1 MTTTRPPLAM
11 RAIKYE
17 TAMWRSLYRWITR
30 RPIEGEA
37 YPYTGPVMTILWA
50 FIGVSAVELPI
61 LHLILPWPTVRL
73 IADILGVYG
82 LIWMIGL
89 MASLKVNPHVVTG
102 ESIRIRNGLSLDLT
116 LHRADVAGARA
127 RNRTLE
133 PGKGIRIETEGDRR
147 ILYLA
152 VAHNTSVDLVLRY
165 PMAVELPK
173 GLSEP
178 VDEIRIY
185 ADDPKAMAA
194 RIQRLVA

>member
-1 MTTTRPPLAM
+1 MTSTPPSLAR
-11 RAIKYE
+11 RAFAYE
-17 TAMWRSLYRWITR
+17 AGMWRSLYRWITR

-37 YPYTGPVMTILWA
+37 YTYTGPVMTILWA

-61 LHLILPWPTVRL
+61 LHLMLPWPTVRL

-89 MASLKVNPHVVTG
+89 MASLKVNPHAVIG
-102 ESIRIRNGLSLDLT
+102 DSIRIRNGLSLDLT
-116 LHRADVAGARA
+116 LPWADVAGVRA
-127 RNRTLE
+127 RDRTLE

-147 ILYLA
+147 VLSLA
-152 VAHNTSVDLVLRY
+152 VANNTSVDLILRY

-194 RIQRLVA
+194 RIQQLVA